1 MHLPR
6 KIFDEQGRKCWLL
19 KPDAKKDDLS
29 TVSEA
34 MRGYIEK
41 KALELTDYT
50 LEMDYDSWNYGMFI
64 QTQTEGNMKVLTKY
78 S

>member
-1 MHLPR
+1 MGEGLNLM
-6 KIFDEQGRKCWLL
+6 GGL
-19 KPDAKKDDLS
+19 DLS

-34 MRGYIEK
+34 MRRYIEK

-50 LEMDYDSWNYGMFI
+50 LEMDYDTWGYSKVPLRITRGERAI
-64 QTQTEGNMKVLTKY
+64 GLTEC